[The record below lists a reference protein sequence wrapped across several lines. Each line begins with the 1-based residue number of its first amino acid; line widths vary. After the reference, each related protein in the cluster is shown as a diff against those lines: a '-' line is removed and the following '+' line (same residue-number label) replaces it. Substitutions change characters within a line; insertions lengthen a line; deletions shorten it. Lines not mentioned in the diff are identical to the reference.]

1 MNASAHRFK
10 LAALGLIV
18 LMSSCERNNPEVPG
32 TLSNWPEMSYPQD
45 NQPDASKINLGR
57 QLFEDPILS
66 IDSSISCASCHKSQ
80 FALADNL
87 TVSPGVEG
95 RLGVRNSPSLLN
107 IGYQPYF
114 MREGGVPTL
123 EMQILVPIQEHNEM
137 AFNMVLLANRLNQ
150 DTTYKKLFLQAFN
163 DSATAYT
170 ITRSIAQYERTLI
183 YKDADI
189 DAYISGDNN
198 AITPSAKRGME
209 LFYGAANCSK
219 CHSGTLFTDYSFHNN
234 GTSVLDGDYGRGQ
247 LTLDSSDFYT
257 FKVPSLRNAA
267 LTAPFMHDGSVATL
281 EDVLLQYN
289 AGGTLHDYQ
298 SLLIQPLGLSNSQL
312 SDLQS
317 FMEAL

>member
-18 LMSSCERNNPEVPG
+18 LISSCERNNPEVPG
-32 TLSNWPEMSYPQD
+32 TLSNWPDMSYPQD
-45 NQPDASKINLGR
+45 NQPDVSKINLGR

-80 FALADNL
+80 FAFADNL

-150 DTTYKKLFLQAFN
+150 DSTYKKLFLQAFN

-281 EDVLLQYN
+281 EDVLIQYN

>member
-18 LMSSCERNNPEVPG
+18 LISSCERNNPEVPG

-66 IDSSISCASCHKSQ
+66 VDSSISCASCHKAQ

-150 DTTYKKLFLQAFN
+150 DSTYKKLFLQAFN

-298 SLLIQPLGLSNSQL
+298 SLLIQPLGLSTSQL

>member
-18 LMSSCERNNPEVPG
+18 LMSSCERNIPEVPG

-150 DTTYKKLFLQAFN
+150 DSTYKKLFLQAFN

-298 SLLIQPLGLSNSQL
+298 SLLIQPLGLSKSQR

-317 FMEAL
+317 FIEAL

>member
-95 RLGVRNSPSLLN
+95 RLGARNSPSLLN

-123 EMQILVPIQEHNEM
+123 EMQILVPIKNTTKW
-137 AFNMVLLANRLNQ
+137 RLTWCYWQ
-150 DTTYKKLFLQAFN
+150 T
-163 DSATAYT
+163 
-170 ITRSIAQYERTLI
+170 
-183 YKDADI
+183 
-189 DAYISGDNN
+189 G
-198 AITPSAKRGME
+198 
-209 LFYGAANCSK
+209 
-219 CHSGTLFTDYSFHNN
+219 
-234 GTSVLDGDYGRGQ
+234 
-247 LTLDSSDFYT
+247 
-257 FKVPSLRNAA
+257 
-267 LTAPFMHDGSVATL
+267 
-281 EDVLLQYN
+281 
-289 AGGTLHDYQ
+289 
-298 SLLIQPLGLSNSQL
+298 
-312 SDLQS
+312 
-317 FMEAL
+317 

>member
-1 MNASAHRFK
+1 MNVTAHRFK

-18 LMSSCERNNPEVPG
+18 LLSCCERNNPEVPG
-32 TLSNWPEMSYPQD
+32 SLSNWPEMSYPQD

-150 DTTYKKLFLQAFN
+150 DSTYKKLFLQAFN

-298 SLLIQPLGLSNSQL
+298 SLLIQPLGLSTSQL
-312 SDLQS
+312 SELQS

>member
-1 MNASAHRFK
+1 MNVSAHRFK

-80 FALADNL
+80 FAFADNL

-150 DTTYKKLFLQAFN
+150 DSTYKKLFLQAFN

-183 YKDADI
+183 YKDADT
-189 DAYISGDNN
+189 Y
-198 AITPSAKRGME
+198 K
-209 LFYGAANCSK
+209 K
-219 CHSGTLFTDYSFHNN
+219 
-234 GTSVLDGDYGRGQ
+234 
-247 LTLDSSDFYT
+247 
-257 FKVPSLRNAA
+257 
-267 LTAPFMHDGSVATL
+267 
-281 EDVLLQYN
+281 
-289 AGGTLHDYQ
+289 
-298 SLLIQPLGLSNSQL
+298 
-312 SDLQS
+312 
-317 FMEAL
+317 

>member
-1 MNASAHRFK
+1 MNASAHLSK
-10 LAALGLIV
+10 LATVGLII
-18 LMSSCERNNPEVPG
+18 LMFSCEKNEPEVPG
-32 TLSNWPEMSYPQD
+32 TLSNWPQMSYPQD
-45 NQPDASKINLGR
+45 NQPETSKINLGR
-57 QLFEDPILS
+57 KLFEDPILS
-66 IDSSISCASCHKSQ
+66 LDSSISCASCHKPQ
-80 FALADNL
+80 FALADDL
-87 TVSPGVEG
+87 AVSPGVEG
-95 RLGVRNSPSLLN
+95 RLGIRNSPSLLN

-137 AFNMVLLANRLNQ
+137 SFNMVLLADRLN
-150 DTTYKKLFLQAFN
+150 DDSTYKKLFLQAFN

-183 YKDADI
+183 SRDADI

-209 LFYGAANCSK
+209 LFYGMANCSK
-219 CHSGTLFTDYSFHNN
+219 CHSGPLFTDYSFHNN
-234 GTSVLDGDYGRGQ
+234 GTSILDGDYGRGQ

-281 EDVLLQYN
+281 EEVLLQYN

-298 SLLIQPLGLSNSQL
+298 SLLIQPLGLSKSQL
-312 SDLQS
+312 LELQS
-317 FMEAL
+317 FIEAL

>member
-18 LMSSCERNNPEVPG
+18 LISSCERNNPEVPG
-32 TLSNWPEMSYPQD
+32 TLSNWPDMSYPQD

-80 FALADNL
+80 FAFADNL

-95 RLGVRNSPSLLN
+95 RLGVRNSPSLLT

-150 DTTYKKLFLQAFN
+150 DSTYKKLFLQAFN

-234 GTSVLDGDYGRGQ
+234 GTSMLDGDYGRGQ

-281 EDVLLQYN
+281 EDVLIQYN

>member
-18 LMSSCERNNPEVPG
+18 LISSCERNNPEVPG
-32 TLSNWPEMSYPQD
+32 TLSNWPDMSYPQD

-80 FALADNL
+80 FAFADNL

-150 DTTYKKLFLQAFN
+150 DSTYKKLFLQAFN

-209 LFYGAANCSK
+209 LFYGAASCSK

-281 EDVLLQYN
+281 EDVLIQYN

>member
-1 MNASAHRFK
+1 MNASAHRFR

-18 LMSSCERNNPEVPG
+18 LMSSCERNIPEVPG

-66 IDSSISCASCHKSQ
+66 VDSSISCASCHKAQ

-150 DTTYKKLFLQAFN
+150 DSTYKKLFLQAFN

-219 CHSGTLFTDYSFHNN
+219 CHSGPLFTDYSFHNN
-234 GTSVLDGDYGRGQ
+234 GTSMLDGDYGRGQ

-298 SLLIQPLGLSNSQL
+298 SLLIQPLGLSTSQL

>member
-80 FALADNL
+80 IAFADNL

-150 DTTYKKLFLQAFN
+150 DSTYKKLFLQAFN

-198 AITPSAKRGME
+198 AITGPAPGPEPGPEHEPRPGYE
-209 LFYGAANCSK
+209 PVPGPEP
-219 CHSGTLFTDYSFHNN
+219 
-234 GTSVLDGDYGRGQ
+234 GQ
-247 LTLDSSDFYT
+247 QQWRLPIDE
-257 FKVPSLRNAA
+257 P
-267 LTAPFMHDGSVATL
+267 
-281 EDVLLQYN
+281 Q
-289 AGGTLHDYQ
+289 Q
-298 SLLIQPLGLSNSQL
+298 SQPLETWNLRLEQNEGLLDHGLGLGLGDNGG
-312 SDLQS
+312 D
-317 FMEAL
+317 ALKRNNTRRP

>member
-80 FALADNL
+80 FAFADNL

-150 DTTYKKLFLQAFN
+150 DSTYKKLFLQAFN

-298 SLLIQPLGLSNSQL
+298 SLLIQPLGLSTSQL
-312 SDLQS
+312 SELQS